1 MTNIKSPEHN
11 AMETLAVL
19 AFVSLAIGLFFTVK
33 VLFFLALCLLFVGIF
48 LKALSIR
55 IAGIWLEFS
64 TILGGISS
72 RIILTVIFFVFLT
85 PIAFF
90 YRISHGDFISL
101 KRKGSSDAKYWKQ
114 RNYEFMPK
122 DFENPW

>member
-55 IAGIWLEFS
+55 IAGIWLKFS

-101 KRKGSSDAKYWKQ
+101 KRKGYSDAKYWKQ